1 MEPLLHTTML
11 LSAPA
16 VSALISAVWEGTVLA
31 GCVALCLRLLPRLSA
46 ASRSLIWMNV
56 FLLLVLLH
64 FVPAFTGRDS
74 TGAPVSVSSAHSVGP
89 LHPFHLDL
97 RFSYGVAALW
107 ALLSLWRGTQLILS
121 AIHLRRLAHRA
132 TPIDV
137 DAALAALLRDG
148 HEGRRAAQLCTSAE
162 VERPSVFGFF
172 RPRILVP
179 PALIERLSPA
189 ELRQVALHEMEHLR
203 RADDW
208 TNLLQK
214 IGLVLFPLN
223 PVLLWVERRLCRE
236 RELACDDRVLRSGGA
251 RKAYALCLT
260 RLAEF
265 SILRRNLTLA
275 LGAWERQAEL
285 VRRVHRVL
293 RRPHLSMGVRQAR
306 LVSGALIAGLLGGAI
321 ALARSP
327 QLVNFVAPP
336 SSALDAQ
343 NRQPAV
349 FRDVSLR
356 QNEIRQSSVQR
367 PEATPHMVNVN
378 AVLSQRPAPSLS
390 APNRTPRHVA
400 MRNVKQH
407 TAQSRQQWLVLTQ
420 WQEDEA
426 PQGAVIAVD
435 LETHTSYAAVPM
447 GNGWLIVQI

>member
-1 MEPLLHTTML
+1 MEPLLHSTML

-16 VSALISAVWEGTVLA
+16 VSALISAVWEGAVLA

-56 FLLLVLLH
+56 FLLLALLQ
-64 FVPAFTGRDS
+64 FVPAFSGHDS
-74 TGAPVSVSSAHSVGP
+74 TGGPLSVSSLHSFGL

-97 RFSYGVAALW
+97 RFSYGLAALW
-107 ALLSLWRGTQLILS
+107 ALLSLWRGTQLIVG
-121 AIHLRRLAHRA
+121 AIHLRRLANRA
-132 TPIDV
+132 TLIDTN
-137 DAALAALLRDG
+137 AALEALLRDR
-148 HEGRRAAQLCTSAE
+148 HEGGRAAELCTSIE

-179 PALIERLSPA
+179 PGLIEKLSPA
-189 ELRQVALHEMEHLR
+189 EVRQVVLHEMEHLR

-260 RLAEF
+260 RLAEY
-265 SILRRNLTLA
+265 SILRRSLTLA
-275 LGAWERQAEL
+275 LCAWERQSEL

-293 RRPHLSMGVRQAR
+293 RRPHEAMGVRQAR
-306 LVSGALIAGLLGGAI
+306 LVSGGLIVGVLGGAI

-327 QLVNFVAPP
+327 QLVSFVAPAP
-336 SSALDAQ
+336 SALEAQ
-343 NRQPAV
+343 NMPLAV
-349 FRDVSLR
+349 FREVNLR
-356 QNEIRQSSVQR
+356 QPELRHSAIRR
-367 PEATPHMVNVN
+367 PEGSPHMVNVN
-378 AVLSQRPAPSLS
+378 AVLSQRPATSLS
-390 APNRTPRHVA
+390 APNRARRRLAT
-400 MRNVKQH
+400 RNVKQH
-407 TAQSRQQWLVLTQ
+407 DAQNRPEWVVLTR
-420 WQEDEA
+420 WQVNEI
-426 PQGAVIAVD
+426 PPGAVIAVD
-435 LETHTSYAAVPM
+435 LETHTSYAAVPIM
-447 GNGWLIVQI
+447 NGWLIVQI